1 MDRFLAGVER
11 RAFVSA
17 RIATGND
24 DDALDIVQDA
34 MLRMARRYA
43 DRDEQALGMLF
54 HSVLQSCIRDWY
66 RRTRVRNRLRS
77 WLGGADEDDTDPLDA
92 LPDARE
98 PGPLERLSQ
107 KRSLDV
113 LERGLQALPLRQ
125 QQAFLLRVWE
135 GLDVAQTAAAM
146 GCSQGSVKT
155 HLSRALNTLR
165 GHLEGHEH
173 D

>member
-1 MDRFLAGVER
+1 
-11 RAFVSA
+11 
-17 RIATGND
+17 
-24 DDALDIVQDA
+24 

-77 WLGGADEDDTDPLDA
+77 WLGGADDDDPDPLDA

-107 KRSLDV
+107 KRSLDA

-165 GHLEGHEH
+165 GRLEGHDH